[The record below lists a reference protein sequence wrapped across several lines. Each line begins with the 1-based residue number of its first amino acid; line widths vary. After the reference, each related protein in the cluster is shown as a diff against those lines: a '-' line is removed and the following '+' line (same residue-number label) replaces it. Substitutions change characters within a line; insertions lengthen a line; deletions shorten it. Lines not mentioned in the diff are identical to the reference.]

1 MPGKLKVLLGM
12 YGINAILGLVNMILY
27 EGGIMGIIMPLIWI
41 ALCMFVKNNVV
52 RIVLIVLAV
61 LGIIFAVLGGLALTA
76 VLAIGFGGAVIIGL
90 LQVIWSLVVSIYTVF
105 ALTRPEVKA
114 HFGAAPAAPPAG

>member
-1 MPGKLKVLLGM
+1 MPGKLKILLGM
-12 YGINAILGLVNMILY
+12 FGINAVLGLVMMIMY

-52 RIVLIVLAV
+52 RIVLLVLSV
-61 LGIIFAVLGGLALTA
+61 LGLVFGVLGALGLAA
-76 VLAIGFGGAVIIGL
+76 VLALGFGGGAIVLLLTVVWGLINNVYAV
-90 LQVIWSLVVSIYTVF
+90 Y